1 MKDKKFSNLLYIS
14 KYVLPLETNG
24 AGSRGFHLIKEISQN
39 NIHSTI
45 ITSNSNHLGKTPN
58 LSDSFFYE
66 NISNINFFWLKTLKY
81 KKTTSLRRIL
91 GWIDFEMKLLYFIF
105 FKKQIRKPDVIIV
118 SSPSILTIIS
128 GFILKVFFKAKLVF
142 EIRDIWP
149 LTLTEDGGFSKL
161 NPLIL
166 ILSFLEW
173 VGYKYSDII
182 VGTMP
187 NLSEHV
193 KNILGFEKEVFHIP
207 IGFNFEDLDKN
218 ESLPEAFFL
227 DKYPKNKFIIGYAG
241 AIGITNAL
249 EVFFECISS
258 LVEVDELY
266 FVVYGEGDLK
276 KEYIKKYGNLPNLSF
291 LPKIE
296 KVHLNYALSK
306 CDLLYLSTFPSKV
319 WKYGQSLNKIIDY
332 MLSSRP
338 ILASY
343 TGYLSMINES
353 ECGKIVPSGDL
364 TSLRKEIIRFSKMS
378 SIELDKMGRNGK
390 DWILANQD
398 YKTLANKYYS
408 FIKSI

>member
-66 NISNINFFWLKTLKY
+66 NISNVNFFWLKTLKY

-91 GWIDFEMKLLYFIF
+91 GWIDFEIKLLYFIF

-149 LTLTEDGGFSKL
+149 LTLTEEGGFSKL

-218 ESLPEAFFL
+218 ESLPEVFL

-241 AIGITNAL
+241 AIGLTNAL

-266 FVVYGEGDLK
+266 FVIYGEGDLK
-276 KEYIKKYGNLPNLSF
+276 EDYIKKYGNLPNLSF